1 MSGPVRI
8 EKSPSDVALTWL
20 DEQTL
25 EMVLADNTT
34 HQILLN
40 VAENIPGLVAPC
52 LFSGTIEGDLE
63 AVVSVSGCKGKDTEV
78 SIASRKILGGLADLF
93 LSDDKTYQIIF
104 HKSREEILTKK
115 NRTRRQAGLQRS
127 LVKLTWKRAR
137 EIDVVFTDGTR
148 DKIQLQPVSNIPC
161 LFTGSLLND
170 RSSEVTVDGCRGGQR
185 QVHVEILSKMAPG
198 GFLKLI
204 MMNGRTYKVAPDNT
218 SWRGEAD
225 DVIVP
230 DPGEDIMSDIAPWV
244 GPLPQAVI
252 LEITHLRYDN
262 SLLAEFGNNPT
273 EVKLWLSKV
282 VELAKPK
289 MSLLDLRVHLRVGT
303 VEHYNKE
310 ISVSDS
316 WIRKIGDTENKG
328 IKGPISYFC
337 GPGNLT
343 SVKKNSSF
351 NSGSGTT
358 LGIAFLSTACDTETG
373 SQINMVK
380 KQESITQTAKT
391 FAHELGHNIGM
402 Q

>member
-1 MSGPVRI
+1 M
-8 EKSPSDVALTWL
+8 
-20 DEQTL
+20 
-25 EMVLADNTT
+25 
-34 HQILLN
+34 
-40 VAENIPGLVAPC
+40 
-52 LFSGTIEGDLE
+52 
-63 AVVSVSGCKGKDTEV
+63 
-78 SIASRKILGGLADLF
+78 
-93 LSDDKTYQIIF
+93 
-104 HKSREEILTKK
+104 
-115 NRTRRQAGLQRS
+115 
-127 LVKLTWKRAR
+127 
-137 EIDVVFTDGTR
+137 
-148 DKIQLQPVSNIPC
+148 
-161 LFTGSLLND
+161 
-170 RSSEVTVDGCRGGQR
+170 
-185 QVHVEILSKMAPG
+185 HVEILSKMAPG
-198 GFLKLI
+198 GFLELI

-218 SWRGEAD
+218 SWRGEVD

-380 KQESITQTAKT
+380 KQESISQTAKT

>member
-1 MSGPVRI
+1 M
-8 EKSPSDVALTWL
+8 
-20 DEQTL
+20 
-25 EMVLADNTT
+25 
-34 HQILLN
+34 
-40 VAENIPGLVAPC
+40 
-52 LFSGTIEGDLE
+52 
-63 AVVSVSGCKGKDTEV
+63 
-78 SIASRKILGGLADLF
+78 
-93 LSDDKTYQIIF
+93 
-104 HKSREEILTKK
+104 
-115 NRTRRQAGLQRS
+115 
-127 LVKLTWKRAR
+127 
-137 EIDVVFTDGTR
+137 EIDAVFADGAQ

-161 LFTGSLLND
+161 LFTGSLLKD
-170 RSSEVTVDGCRGGQR
+170 RSSEVTIDGCRGGQR

-198 GFLKLI
+198 GFLELI

-230 DPGEDIMSDIAPWV
+230 DPGEDIMSDIAPWI

-252 LEITHLRYDN
+252 LEVTHLRYDN

-337 GPGNLT
+337 GPGNVT
-343 SVKKNSSF
+343 SVKKTPVSIQAVGGRLELPFLALPATPRQAARSTWLKSRKASRKPQRPSLMSLDIT
-351 NSGSGTT
+351 SGCS
-358 LGIAFLSTACDTETG
+358 E
-373 SQINMVK
+373 
-380 KQESITQTAKT
+380 
-391 FAHELGHNIGM
+391 
-402 Q
+402 